1 MWTQEEIAASED
13 MTQQAGGLILQ
24 KFPKLEKLLKP
35 MQTLAAYAEP
45 EWNPPICKVWKQ
57 QTGQLRVT
65 SLDQPRDAGLVTD
78 EKYPASSVHSG
89 GRWDDITEEILLL
102 LKDMDM

>member
-1 MWTQEEIAASED
+1 
-13 MTQQAGGLILQ
+13 
-24 KFPKLEKLLKP
+24 
-35 MQTLAAYAEP
+35 
-45 EWNPPICKVWKQ
+45 VWKQ